1 LKKIIAKNK
10 RDLIK
15 KLRADLSN
23 NDEKIYINMR
33 PSVDIMVEVLEHAP
47 NVKYILCPKSL
58 YALTSIRVKKALERV
73 GVLLVPFGEG
83 AGRPDKYDGET
94 VNKLKK
100 MYELGVPVKEISKS
114 LKIPLRTVYYLANE
128 EDIEEI

>member
-1 LKKIIAKNK
+1 MKKIIAKNK

-15 KLRADLSN
+15 KLRANLSN

-58 YALTSIRVKKALERV
+58 YMLTSIRVKKALERV

-83 AGRPDKYDGET
+83 AGRPNKYDEEI

-114 LKIPLRTVYYLANE
+114 LKIPLRTVYHIISSE
-128 EDIEEI
+128 ENQ